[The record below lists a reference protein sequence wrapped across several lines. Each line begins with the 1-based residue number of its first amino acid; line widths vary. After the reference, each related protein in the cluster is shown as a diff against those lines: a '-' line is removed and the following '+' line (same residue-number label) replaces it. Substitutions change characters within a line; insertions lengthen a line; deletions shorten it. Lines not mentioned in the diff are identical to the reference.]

1 MNTDHCDFK
10 YLFRVASLV
19 KFIFFIGGLPDNKVI
34 NKPPIDEDYGMGK
47 IGGALLMRETWRK
60 VEKDGTILLI
70 LGQFFSHGHK
80 ILDVFFFW

>member
-47 IGGALLMRETWRK
+47 IGGALLMRET
-60 VEKDGTILLI
+60 
-70 LGQFFSHGHK
+70 
-80 ILDVFFFW
+80 